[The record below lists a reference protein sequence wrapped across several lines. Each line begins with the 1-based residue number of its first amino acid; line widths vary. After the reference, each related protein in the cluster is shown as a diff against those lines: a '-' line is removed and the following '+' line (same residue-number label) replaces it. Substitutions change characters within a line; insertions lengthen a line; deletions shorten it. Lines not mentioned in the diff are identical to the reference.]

1 MLGLYSKNKNNI
13 SSVKSLLILQDL
25 ILGTQIA
32 IFPKSIYPLQNLKYP
47 LDNFRA
53 VVKLILFTLREMD

>member
-32 IFPKSIYPLQNLKYP
+32 IFPKSIYRLQNLKDP

-53 VVKLILFTLREMD
+53 LVKCILLTLREMD

>member
-13 SSVKSLLILQDL
+13 SSVKSLLISRDL

-32 IFPKSIYPLQNLKYP
+32 IFPKLMFRLQNLKYP

-53 VVKLILFTLREMD
+53 VVKFILLTLREMD